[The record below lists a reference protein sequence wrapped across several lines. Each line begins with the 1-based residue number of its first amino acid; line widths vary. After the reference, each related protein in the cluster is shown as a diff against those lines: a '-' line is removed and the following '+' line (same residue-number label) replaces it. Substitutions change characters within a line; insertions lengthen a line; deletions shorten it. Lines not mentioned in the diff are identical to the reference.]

1 MHRRL
6 EIAAAELRW
15 MCARSIQRVFR
26 GLQGRKRFKAFKAA
40 MELMKR
46 HRAAIAIQRS
56 YRGYCGR
63 LLAAVAKALRKLR
76 SKHQYFALEMQ
87 RFVRGCVG
95 RHHFKVHVI
104 ESYLVHA
111 IIYYHLLLLL
121 LSSSSSPLS
130 LSSSTIIIIIFFY
143 YYHHLLLLL
152 SSL

>member
-1 MHRRL
+1 M

-15 MCARSIQRVFR
+15 LCARSIQRVFR
-26 GLQGRKRFKAFKAA
+26 GLQGRRRFKAFKAA

-46 HRAAIAIQRS
+46 HRATIAIQRS

-95 RHHFKVHVI
+95 RHHFKVYRELAGPCH
-104 ESYLVHA
+104 H
-111 IIYYHLLLLL
+111 HHLL
-121 LSSSSSPLS
+121 LSSSSSTYLPTYLPTY
-130 LSSSTIIIIIFFY
+130 LQGA
-143 YYHHLLLLL
+143 
-152 SSL
+152 